1 MEVTIPTCW
10 DDITLEKYIKLR
22 PVLQTEQTPI
32 QRVINILCV
41 LTGEKREVVKDIKLD
56 DYNKILSK
64 MEFLNTEL
72 PKEIKGKRF
81 EVGGKHYEFSF
92 DAKKL
97 LFGEYISAME
107 MLQDAQTNE
116 EVIFNNLPKILTTIC
131 RPVEKKWLGWR
142 DIKLDGELIRE
153 TVDNFYKNMPI
164 TIAYPIGVFF
174 YTHLQ
179 TSTQDTKI
187 SLVEEATKIVKEMT
201 EEMRAERKEIVSQ
214 NAGDG
219 GV

>member
-164 TIAYPIGVFF
+164 TIA
-174 YTHLQ
+174 
-179 TSTQDTKI
+179 
-187 SLVEEATKIVKEMT
+187 
-201 EEMRAERKEIVSQ
+201 
-214 NAGDG
+214 
-219 GV
+219 